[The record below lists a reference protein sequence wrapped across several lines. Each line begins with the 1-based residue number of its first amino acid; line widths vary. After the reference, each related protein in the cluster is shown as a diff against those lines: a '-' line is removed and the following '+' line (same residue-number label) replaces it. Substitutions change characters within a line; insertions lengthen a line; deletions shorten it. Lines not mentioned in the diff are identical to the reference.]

1 MDRQGTLRICAA
13 AITTAIVLAA
23 CASSPAATPS
33 PSPSPVASGSP
44 GASPVASVASCADTD
59 LDASIT
65 KWDGAAGSQIATI
78 TVKNIGGD
86 TCVLGAPTAEQ
97 LLDGLGQLPVTS
109 TGDKAV
115 GGELTLASDKSAQ
128 LLVRV
133 ANWCTSAPSDKVS
146 IGVTLTGGSSFVAEP
161 AKDVTFTPPPCNG
174 AKQPTTLDVQSA
186 GWTAPTAT
194 VPRDAFSS
202 GGATA

>member
-1 MDRQGTLRICAA
+1 STCRGAPGAPAPVPPARPPPASPAWLADPAVREFIGVPRWETSAMDRQGTLSVCAA
-13 AITTAIVLAA
+13 AITTPIVRAP

-146 IGVTLTGGSSFVAEP
+146 IGVTL
-161 AKDVTFTPPPCNG
+161 
-174 AKQPTTLDVQSA
+174 
-186 GWTAPTAT
+186 
-194 VPRDAFSS
+194 
-202 GGATA
+202 

>member
-1 MDRQGTLRICAA
+1 
-13 AITTAIVLAA
+13 
-23 CASSPAATPS
+23 
-33 PSPSPVASGSP
+33 
-44 GASPVASVASCADTD
+44 
-59 LDASIT
+59 
-65 KWDGAAGSQIATI
+65 
-78 TVKNIGGD
+78 
-86 TCVLGAPTAEQ
+86 Q

-115 GGELTLASDKSAQ
+115 GGELTLASDTSAQ